1 MSTESNPHIALNTV
15 PPVQIPQAMDS
26 LPGMASTDL
35 TLAATF
41 IPADLL
47 QSIADLITRID
58 LSLFGMNGQF
68 DPDSASIFRSD
79 FADIFQPSTP
89 IHSTAAVADSFV
101 FYNAEFA

>member
-1 MSTESNPHIALNTV
+1 MSVESNPSGAVNTV
-15 PPVQIPQAMDS
+15 SPVQIPEAMDS
-26 LPGMASTDL
+26 LPGMASMDL

-58 LSLFGMNGQF
+58 LSLYGMNSQF
-68 DPDSASIFRSD
+68 DPDTASIFRSD

-89 IHSTAAVADSFV
+89 IHSTAAVAESFV
-101 FYNAEFA
+101 IYNAEFA

>member
-1 MSTESNPHIALNTV
+1 MSVGSNPQVALNTV
-15 PPVQIPQAMDS
+15 PPVQIPEAMDS

-47 QSIADLITRID
+47 QSIAELITRID
-58 LSLFGMNGQF
+58 LSLYGMNSQF

-89 IHSTAAVADSFV
+89 IHSTAAVAESFV
-101 FYNAEFA
+101 FFNAEFA

>member
-1 MSTESNPHIALNTV
+1 MSAESSPPSSLNTV
-15 PPVQIPQAMDS
+15 PPVQIPEIMDS
-26 LPGMASTDL
+26 LPGMINTDL

-58 LSLFGMNGQF
+58 LSLYGMNGQF

-89 IHSTAAVADSFV
+89 IHSTAAVAESFV